1 MQAWFR
7 WLEAT
12 PLAAQIREGAWL
24 FPAIET
30 LHIAGF
36 VVLAGAAFLFD
47 LRLLGLSRTIR
58 VTALA
63 RHALPWARRS
73 LLLLV
78 VPTGL
83 LLFATQATELAN
95 SGVFRLK
102 LALIALAGVNAF
114 VFHRRTART
123 IDAWDHDTGTPV
135 AAKLA
140 GAVSLMLWAAVITC
154 GRLLAYF

>member
-1 MQAWFR
+1 MEAWFR

-12 PLAAQIREGAWL
+12 PLAARVREAAWL

-30 LHIAGF
+30 VHIIGF
-36 VVLAGAAFLFD
+36 VALAGAAFLFD
-47 LRLLGLSRTIR
+47 LRLLGLSRSLR

-73 LLLLV
+73 LVLLV

-102 LALIALAGVNAF
+102 LALIAAAGINAL
-114 VFHRRTART
+114 VFHRRTMRTVDRWDYDAR
-123 IDAWDHDTGTPV
+123 TPV
-135 AAKLA
+135 AAKVA
-140 GAVSLMLWAAVITC
+140 GGASLVLWTAVITC
-154 GRLLAYF
+154 GRFLAYF

>member
-1 MQAWFR
+1 MEAWLR

-12 PLAAQIREGAWL
+12 PLAARVREGAWL

-36 VVLAGAAFLFD
+36 VILGGAAFLFD
-47 LRLLGLSRTIR
+47 LRLLGLSRSIR

-73 LLLLV
+73 LFLVV

-102 LALIALAGVNAF
+102 LALIALAGVNAL
-114 VFHRRTART
+114 VFHRRTARSV
-123 IDAWDHDTGTPV
+123 DAWDHDAGTPA
-135 AAKLA
+135 AAKVA
-140 GAVSLMLWAAVITC
+140 GAVSLMLWTAVITC
-154 GRLLAYF
+154 GRLLAYL